1 MRGSNFTL
9 YSQTARQTEVRQSRL
24 LANLISALRWMARKL
39 AERRN
44 RSAVMELSDDQL
56 KDIGLS
62 RGQIES
68 DVHASGHYWN
78 NKGL

>member
-1 MRGSNFTL
+1 MRGSSLTV
-9 YSQTARQTEVRQSRL
+9 YSQTTRRTEIRQSGL
-24 LANLISALRWMARKL
+24 PAKLFDGFHWVARKI

-68 DVHASGHYWN
+68 DVHISGHYWN

>member
-1 MRGSNFTL
+1 MRGSSFTA
-9 YSQTARQTEVRQSRL
+9 YAQTTHPTEARQSRL
-24 LANLISALRWMARKL
+24 VAGIVAAFRWTARKL
-39 AERRN
+39 AEHRS
-44 RSAVMELSDDQL
+44 RSAVLELSDDQL

-68 DVHASGHYWN
+68 DVHISSHYWS

>member
-1 MRGSNFTL
+1 MRGSSLTV
-9 YSQTARQTEVRQSRL
+9 YSQTTRRTEIRQSRL
-24 LANLISALRWMARKL
+24 LAKLLDGLRWLARKI
-39 AERRN
+39 AERRS

-62 RGQIES
+62 AARSES
-68 DVHASGHYWN
+68 DVHISSHHWN

>member
-1 MRGSNFTL
+1 MRGSSFTV
-9 YSQTARQTEVRQSRL
+9 YAPTTRRTEIRQSRL
-24 LANLISALRWMARKL
+24 LASLVMGFRLIARKL
-39 AERRN
+39 AERRS
-44 RSAVMELSDDQL
+44 RSTVMELSDDQL

-68 DVHASGHYWN
+68 DVHVSSHYWS

>member
-1 MRGSNFTL
+1 MRGSSLTV
-9 YSQTARQTEVRQSRL
+9 YSQTTRRTEIRQSHL
-24 LANLISALRWMARKL
+24 LAKLLDGLRWLVRKI

-68 DVHASGHYWN
+68 DVHISSHYWN

>member
-1 MRGSNFTL
+1 MRSSSLTV
-9 YSQTARQTEVRQSRL
+9 YAQTTRQAEARQSRL
-24 LANLISALRWMARKL
+24 LAGIVAAFRWTAGKL

-44 RSAVMELSDDQL
+44 RSAVMDLSDDQL
-56 KDIGLS
+56 KDVGLS

-68 DVHASGHYWN
+68 DVHVSSYYWN

>member
-1 MRGSNFTL
+1 MRGSSLTV
-9 YSQTARQTEVRQSRL
+9 YSETTRRTEIRQSGLPAKL
-24 LANLISALRWMARKL
+24 LDGLRWLARKI

-68 DVHASGHYWN
+68 DVHISSHYWN

>member
-1 MRGSNFTL
+1 MRGSSLTV
-9 YSQTARQTEVRQSRL
+9 YSQTARRTEIRQSRL
-24 LANLISALRWMARKL
+24 LAKLLDGLRWLARKIV
-39 AERRN
+39 EQRN

-68 DVHASGHYWN
+68 DVHISSHYWN

>member
-1 MRGSNFTL
+1 MRGSSLTA
-9 YSQTARQTEVRQSRL
+9 YSQTTRRTEIRQSRL
-24 LANLISALRWMARKL
+24 LAKLLDGLRWVACKI

-68 DVHASGHYWN
+68 DVHISSHYWN

>member
-1 MRGSNFTL
+1 MRGSSLTV
-9 YSQTARQTEVRQSRL
+9 YSQTTRRTEIRQSRL
-24 LANLISALRWMARKL
+24 LAKLLDGLRWLARKI

-68 DVHASGHYWN
+68 DVHISSHYWN

>member
-1 MRGSNFTL
+1 MRGSSFTV
-9 YSQTARQTEVRQSRL
+9 YSQTTRRSEIRQSRL
-24 LANLISALRWMARKL
+24 LASLVDGLGWMARKL

-68 DVHASGHYWN
+68 DMHVSSHYWN